1 MGLTGRLEN
10 GTQTGGSLWGGGN
23 LLKVT
28 NVKIRLKQSGKLK
41 AVAMVTL
48 DNALIIND
56 ITLFENAKGK
66 LIVQLPRT
74 EKAKDNGQE
83 SVVPLSGELRHDI
96 TSEVKKSYARALQAQ
111 RRRS

>member
-1 MGLTGRLEN
+1 
-10 GTQTGGSLWGGGN
+10 
-23 LLKVT
+23 
-28 NVKIRLKQSGKLK
+28 
-41 AVAMVTL
+41 MVTL

-83 SVVPLSGELRHDI
+83 SVVPLSGELRYEI

>member
-1 MGLTGRLEN
+1 ME
-10 GTQTGGSLWGGGN
+10 
-23 LLKVT
+23 VT
-28 NVKIRLKQSGKLK
+28 DVKIRLKQSGKIK
-41 AVAMVTL
+41 AIAMVTL

-83 SVVPLSGELRHDI
+83 SVVPLSGELRYKI
-96 TSEVKKSYARALQAQ
+96 TSKVKKSYARALQAQ
-111 RRRS
+111 RSRS

>member
-1 MGLTGRLEN
+1 ME
-10 GTQTGGSLWGGGN
+10 
-23 LLKVT
+23 VT
-28 NVKIRLKQSGKLK
+28 DVKIRLKQSGKLK
-41 AVAMVTL
+41 AIAVTL

-56 ITLFENAKGK
+56 ITLFENEKGK

-111 RRRS
+111 RSRS

>member
-1 MGLTGRLEN
+1 M
-10 GTQTGGSLWGGGN
+10 
-23 LLKVT
+23 KVT

-83 SVVPLSGELRHDI
+83 SVVPLSVELRHDI

-111 RRRS
+111 RSRS